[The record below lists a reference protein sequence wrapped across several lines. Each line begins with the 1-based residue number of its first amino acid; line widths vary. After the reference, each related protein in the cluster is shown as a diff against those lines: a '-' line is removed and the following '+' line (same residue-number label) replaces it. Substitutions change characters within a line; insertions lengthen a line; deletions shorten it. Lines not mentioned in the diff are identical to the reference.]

1 MFSRYYP
8 ILLLLSLSM
17 ISACGIEQTA
27 TAVVETPEVSSIP
40 TSTSSPVPPTET
52 PIPMAAIINGEGIT
66 LEEFE
71 AELNRYISAQ
81 GSGTSIDRQTAQTI
95 VLEDMISQTL
105 LIQGA
110 VENGYEIS
118 EDLVEARLD
127 DLINEAGGEAVF
139 NEWLGANGYNQDTFG
154 NVLEKS
160 IKVAWMRDQ
169 ILAQVPHT
177 AKHMFLRQIFFL
189 NADKANQVYGELES
203 GRDFATVADEYD
215 PVTGGELGWVPRNY
229 LPHKEIEEAVF
240 LLAPG
245 EYSQVI
251 ETSVGYHIV
260 QVLEIEDERSLR
272 PDARLIWQELA
283 LRDWVNLRREVSNIE
298 ILALE

>member
-1 MFSRYYP
+1 
-8 ILLLLSLSM
+8 M

-71 AELNRYISAQ
+71 AELNRYFSAQ
-81 GSGTSIDRQTAQTI
+81 EPGTTIDRQAAQTI
-95 VLEDMISQTL
+95 VMEDMISKTL

-110 VENGYEIS
+110 VENGYEMS
-118 EDLVEARLD
+118 EDLIETRLD
-127 DLINEAGGEAVF
+127 DLINEAGGEAMF
-139 NEWLGANGYNQDTFG
+139 NEWLGANGYNQDTLRIA
-154 NVLEKS
+154 LERS

-169 ILAQVPHT
+169 ILAEVPLT
-177 AKHMFLRQIFFL
+177 AKQVYLQQIFFL
-189 NADKANQVYGELES
+189 NADRANQVHAELES
-203 GRDFATVADEYD
+203 GRDFATLADEYD
-215 PVTGGELGWVPRNY
+215 PITRGELGWVPRNY

-240 LLAPG
+240 LLTPG

-260 QVLEIEDERSLR
+260 RVLDIEDERSLS

-283 LRDWVNLRREVSNIE
+283 FRDWVNLHREVSNIE

>member
-1 MFSRYYP
+1 
-8 ILLLLSLSM
+8 
-17 ISACGIEQTA
+17 
-27 TAVVETPEVSSIP
+27 
-40 TSTSSPVPPTET
+40 
-52 PIPMAAIINGEGIT
+52 MAAIINGEGISI
-66 LEEFE
+66 EVFE
-71 AELNRYISAQ
+71 AELNRYFSAQ
-81 GSGTSIDRQTAQTI
+81 GSGTTIDRQTAQTI
-95 VLEDMISQTL
+95 VMEDMISQTL

-118 EDLVEARLD
+118 EDLLETRLD
-127 DLINEAGGEAVF
+127 DLINEAGGETVF
-139 NEWLGANGYNQDTFG
+139 NEWLGANGYNQDTLRIA
-154 NVLEKS
+154 LERSVKS
-160 IKVAWMRDQ
+160 AWMRDQ

-177 AKHMFLRQIFFL
+177 AKHLYLRQIFLL

-215 PVTGGELGWVPRNY
+215 PITRGELGWVPRNY
-229 LPHKEIEEAVF
+229 LPHMEIEEAVF
-240 LLAPG
+240 LLSPG

-260 QVLEIEDERSLR
+260 QVLEIEDERSLS

>member
-1 MFSRYYP
+1 MV
-8 ILLLLSLSM
+8 
-17 ISACGIEQTA
+17 SACGIEQTT
-27 TAVVETPEVSSIP
+27 TAVVETPEVFSIP

-71 AELNRYISAQ
+71 SELNRYISAQ

-260 QVLEIEDERSLR
+260 QVLEIEDERSLS
-272 PDARLIWQELA
+272 PDASLIWQELA